1 MDLEQN
7 VATIPLYPLK
17 QDRLD
22 VINNLIMKYLIFII
36 SLLTLISCSSVG
48 SERESTKVFTLEE
61 VTSSGLKVRGNFE
74 TNFQDSTDSIWG
86 FFKGREVAFIMYPS
100 IELAKSSGL
109 NAAKEQTE
117 KIEIVEKNIGHGPNV
132 EKLVCRGHKPG
143 VGVSGRGGLKLHSP
157 FESNFGLNGTL
168 LTNKTSIFIGKN
180 ETINNTPDKTC
191 VRIEPLYT
199 HYKIFGNLV
208 IMAEPLTT
216 EDENDTADF
225 VENIS
230 SALPE

>member
-1 MDLEQN
+1 M
-7 VATIPLYPLK
+7 K

-22 VINNLIMKYLIFII
+22 VINNLVMKYLIFII

-48 SERESTKVFTLEE
+48 SEKESTKVFTLDE
-61 VTSSGLKVRGNFE
+61 VKSSGFKVRGKFE
-74 TNFQDSTDSIWG
+74 TNFQDSTDSTWG
-86 FFKGREVAFIMYPS
+86 FLKGREVAFIIYPS

-109 NAAKEQTE
+109 NTAKEQTE
-117 KIEIVEKNIGHGPNV
+117 KIEIVEKNIGHGPKV
-132 EKLVCRGHKPG
+132 EKLACRGYKPG
-143 VGVSGRGGLKLHSP
+143 VGVSGRGGLKLNSY
-157 FESNFGLNGTL
+157 FESHFGLNGTL
-168 LTNKTSIFIGKN
+168 IINKSSIFNG
-180 ETINNTPDKTC
+180 EDESINNAPPC
-191 VRIEPLYT
+191 VRREPLYT

>member
-1 MDLEQN
+1 
-7 VATIPLYPLK
+7 
-17 QDRLD
+17 
-22 VINNLIMKYLIFII
+22 MKYLLIAFLI
-36 SLLTLISCSSVG
+36 TLISCSYASQPK
-48 SERESTKVFTLEE
+48 ETTKLFTIDEIK
-61 VTSSGLKVRGNFE
+61 SSGFKVRGKFE
-74 TNFQDSTDSIWG
+74 TNFQDSTDSTWG

-109 NAAKEQTE
+109 NTAKEQTE
-117 KIEIVEKNIGHGPNV
+117 KGHGPKV
-132 EKLVCRGHKPG
+132 EKLACRGYKPG
-143 VGVSGRGGLKLHSP
+143 VGVSGRGGLKINSS
-157 FESNFGLNGTL
+157 FESHFGLNGTL
-168 LTNKTSIFIGKN
+168 IINKSSIFNG
-180 ETINNTPDKTC
+180 EDESINNAPPC
-191 VRIEPLYT
+191 VRREPLYT